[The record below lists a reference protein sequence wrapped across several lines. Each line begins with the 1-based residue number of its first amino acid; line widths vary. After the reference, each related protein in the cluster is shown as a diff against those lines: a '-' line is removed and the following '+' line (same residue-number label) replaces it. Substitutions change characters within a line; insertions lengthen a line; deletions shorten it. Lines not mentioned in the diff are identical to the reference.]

1 MSQKSIVHIGNIQLG
16 GELPVVIQTMTNTAT
31 TDIEA
36 TIQQTIRVIENG
48 AEMVRIT
55 VPTLKEIDSLKEIV
69 TKLHQMGYKTPII
82 ADVHYLP
89 EVAESVAT
97 FVDKVR
103 INPGNFVDKREF
115 KSMELTD
122 EEYNDS
128 VEKMALKA
136 KSLIEVCKKHQT
148 AIRIGVNQGSLCDR
162 IVSRYGNTPLAMVQS
177 ALEWIRI
184 CQEYDFHNIVF
195 SLKSSNV
202 NTMLE
207 ATSLLAQKMDE
218 QGTRYPL
225 HLGVTEAADGME
237 GRVKSAIG
245 IGALLLHN
253 IGNTIRVSLTE
264 APENEIV
271 FAKKLIRVVNRFD
284 SKKYSIQ
291 DQKLIIQNDETDLE
305 TWWAETSA
313 IAGYFHLNRQFN
325 NLQILNSNFSAE
337 QCLELEDTILQG
349 CRIKLTKTEIIAC
362 PSCGRTQYDI
372 QKVLGMVKEKFNH
385 YPNLKIGVM
394 GCVVNGPGE
403 MADADIGIIGSA
415 NGKMAV
421 YKGTQRISPFLPYKE
436 AFDILE
442 EQIQSIITL
451 KNQVR

>member
-1 MSQKSIVHIGNIQLG
+1 MSQKSIVNIGNIRLG
-16 GELPVVIQTMTNTAT
+16 GTLPVVVQTMTNTAT
-31 TDIEA
+31 TDIEG
-36 TIQQTIRVIENG
+36 TIEQTIRVIEKG

-69 TKLHQMGYKTPII
+69 TLLREKGYKTPII

-115 KSMELTD
+115 KSIDLTD
-122 EEYNDS
+122 EEYNES
-128 VEKMALKA
+128 VAKMALKA
-136 KSLIEVCKKHQT
+136 KSLIEVCKKHNT

-162 IVSRYGNTPLAMVQS
+162 IVSRYGNTPIAMVQS
-177 ALEWIRI
+177 ALEWVQI
-184 CQEYDFHNIVF
+184 CQQYDFHNIVF

-237 GRVKSAIG
+237 GRVKSAVG
-245 IGALLLHN
+245 IGALLLHK

-264 APENEIV
+264 APENEVI
-271 FAKKLIRVVNRFD
+271 FAHKLLKVVAKFD
-284 SKKYSIQ
+284 PQKYSIQ
-291 DQKLIIQNDETDLE
+291 DQKLVIHSDEIDLE
-305 TWWAETSA
+305 TFWAEASS

-325 NLQILNSNFSAE
+325 NLQIINPHFTSE

-349 CRIKLTKTEIIAC
+349 CRIKVTKTEIIAC

-436 AFDILE
+436 AFEILE
-442 EQIQSIITL
+442 QQIQSIITL
-451 KNQVR
+451 KNQIR

>member
-1 MSQKSIVHIGNIQLG
+1 MSDKTIVNIGNIRLG
-16 GELPVVIQTMTNTAT
+16 GALPVVVQTMTNTAT
-31 TDIEA
+31 TDIEG
-36 TIQQTIRVIENG
+36 TIEQTIRVIDKG

-69 TKLHQMGYKTPII
+69 TKIREKGYKTPII

-115 KSMELTD
+115 KSIDLTD
-122 EEYNDS
+122 EEYDES
-128 VEKMALKA
+128 VAKMALKA
-136 KSLIEVCKKHQT
+136 KSLIDVCKEHHT

-177 ALEWIRI
+177 ALEWIQI
-184 CQEYDFHNIVF
+184 CQQYDFQNIVF

-245 IGALLLHN
+245 IGALLLQN

-264 APENEIV
+264 DPENEVI
-271 FAKKLIRVVNRFD
+271 FAKKLIQVVARFEPH
-284 SKKYSIQ
+284 KYSIQ
-291 DQKLIIQNDETDLE
+291 NQKLTIVSDETDPE
-305 TWWAETSA
+305 TWWAEASA
-313 IAGYFHLNRQFN
+313 VAGYFHLNRQYTK
-325 NLQILNSNFSAE
+325 LQIINPNFRSE
-337 QCLELEDTILQG
+337 QCIELEDTILQG

-372 QKVLGMVKEKFNH
+372 QKVLGMVKEKFSH

-442 EQIQSIITL
+442 EQIHTIIHL

>member
-1 MSQKSIVHIGNIQLG
+1 MSQKSIVHIGNIELG

-115 KSMELTD
+115 KSIDLTD
-122 EEYNDS
+122 EEYNES
-128 VEKMALKA
+128 VAKMALKA
-136 KSLIEVCKKHQT
+136 KSLIDVCKKHQT

-177 ALEWIRI
+177 ALEWIQI
-184 CQEYDFHNIVF
+184 CQQYDFHNIVF

-207 ATSLLAQKMDE
+207 ATTLLAQKMDE

-245 IGALLLHN
+245 IGALLLQN

-264 APENEIV
+264 DPENEVV
-271 FAKKLIRVVNRFD
+271 FAKKLIQVVARIEPQ
-284 SKKYSIQ
+284 KYSIQ
-291 DQKLIIQNDETDLE
+291 DQKLIIQSDETDPE

-313 IAGYFHLNRQFN
+313 VAGYFHLNRQFN
-325 NLQILNSNFSAE
+325 NLQIINPNFSSE
-337 QCLELEDTILQG
+337 QCIELEDTILQG

-421 YKGTQRISPFLPYKE
+421 YKGTHRISPFLPYKE

-442 EQIQSIITL
+442 EQINTIIHL